1 MAGIWDDV
9 NTNIFNPE
17 KPNAPGVLSD
27 VRRASGQ
34 FVSGV
39 GSTLRDLG
47 AEELGRGMEQYGTGV
62 TRRNPS
68 EIQSFEDVLSRPFTT
83 AREAVGEVV
92 PQVGLAVGGTLAG
105 RAVGGLLGAPL
116 GPLGIMAGQQVGGV
130 VGGLLPIAAQTY
142 GGIRAEQRT
151 QGIDD
156 RPRAL
161 GATIPAAALERLG
174 AERIAGKLV
183 GQGTQFLARETGES
197 LWKAI
202 GKQAIRGGLEETITE
217 VPQTALERYGAYKPL
232 TGPEAFDEYGVAG
245 AKAFLGGGAIRGGL
259 SAVAGTRKGLD
270 EESDLT
276 QPLDT
281 TTRPD
286 SSQFVTQDQTVGL
299 KKFIDETTGVVRPS
313 RKDYAKQFEA
323 AFNEPSGQF
332 VADAATGVERELTV
346 GELMQRGSAAMDLT
360 QDKPADTAAAAT
372 AATNVATTRDP
383 RDVFLRD
390 ELKVTPNNNSRQLF
404 TLMEEQGIDPTSPTM
419 VPVWNYAAAKYMTP
433 SRLVKA
439 TELMD
444 AAIIESRKEA
454 PSGTGISTVQ
464 QPAGGVGVGGPVVQG
479 GLGDAGR
486 PAPVAGSMGGGA
498 PAAGAPLQQAGI
510 LPSTAGQPSTPVTT
524 GAPSGPQASQTIQ
537 AAPQGQTTTTV
548 PAAAQVSQPLAPG
561 QFRRAPRPMT
571 VLEAARATPTQVADA
586 PPAPD
591 IIGQIFGED
600 DADIIRG
607 FLQGRSSTELAAEAK
622 AKGIKGRGE
631 QMIRN
636 KIAGEMAVRNE
647 WPKKIAAAKQNF
659 GYTDEQI
666 QQALEASMAPDADTR
681 SEVER
686 EMNLGRANLYGARM
700 SETEAIEAGLEGSVK
715 SAGAGSSAVKGFT
728 KLQKEID
735 AMYKRLETEKD
746 PMVLAYVTDRLTV
759 LTEKVEQLEDNIQAK
774 IRATAG
780 VGDADGEADLVATA
794 QEAEQKP
801 SAVSDADAAKEAAAA
816 KIRAEREAK
825 LQADRNGLAVGDTVK
840 NPKLGTGVVKSFA
853 GDGDAT
859 TVTVEFQSGQTKE
872 LSVKLAKLEKT
883 DAVQV
888 KSPAGVSVQS
898 EAKAGQGVGTKVRRA
913 KKPAAEGKAQVP
925 AVILTEA
932 EQAAQAWDVVAAD
945 FPEAPKFTDLTKA
958 QQQNFIDF
966 GPGNW
971 ERGDVELELTKMA
984 RAAAPT
990 QRAIGREPVTID
1002 VEARVVEETVAPQVA
1017 KLPAPQ
1023 VTRLENHYGVKQ
1035 DSPEFLAKV
1044 KADVVLYAT
1053 KGAEAVAGAIRDII
1067 KSIHAGVLSVA
1078 MIFNPTAVSQIEAF
1092 VVIPQETQTT
1102 TQQVLAELP
1111 AEVKGMSEAGKQAY
1125 ATLIPA
1131 LKGKIGDKFVTIA
1144 DKPSG
1149 RIFVFKANG
1158 DLVLQQK
1165 ALFGLAKGDLYK
1177 GNNDLKQN
1185 RVTPAGLFG
1194 INVIDAAKG
1203 GAAATTAGDY
1213 DFGKVFA
1220 LDDPDA
1226 TVTFMHS
1233 VWLKESDA
1241 AKRAAALKNDS
1252 AADSRYSFGCINVDK
1267 ETFKDMVGKYSN
1279 QMDGS
1284 KLFVVPDVQSTVND
1298 FITGNVANDR
1308 LVREG
1313 VQPVTKTTT
1322 TPVKSATKAAGVDR
1336 TVAAKDEE
1344 VGGMKFGKEGDIK
1357 PAVAKNPYTA
1367 KELLVELKDFI
1378 RADIP
1383 GRKLMVVDSIEDLL
1397 RSPDKM
1403 VRAVGAG
1410 IALEGAYGVAVNGR
1424 AYLIAN
1430 RIQKGAGRAKFM
1442 HEVGAHLGLE
1452 KLLPKAQYDKLTQQI
1467 INWAKKDDGSIE
1479 SELALNAVER
1489 VQAAG
1494 TKQEDRRSEML
1505 AYFIEEAMEA
1515 GIDPIAGSKSS
1526 SALTAWFRTL
1536 WAAFKTAARRLGMK
1550 PESMNAQDVVNLAF
1564 GAARLEINGT
1574 WHGTAADFRKFSNA
1588 FMGTGEG
1595 AQAYGWGTYL
1605 AQRTGI
1611 AKGYWS
1617 ADIDRKT
1624 ANPTATYDGRPLKD
1638 IDNEIGVKEQFDL
1651 DLNEEEQALSLILP
1665 RLEAELAF
1673 GNNDA
1678 VRDTLRSITKDSS
1691 GLLTGRRYKQA
1702 SEWFNKNY
1710 SKFKVA
1716 PGRSPEGTL
1725 MRVDTAIT
1733 PEETLDWDRP
1743 LSEQPAILEKLG
1755 MLMPEGLQEALAD
1768 QYQQSV
1774 EDIGELTGEDLYRGL
1789 RFLEKNEGAVSE
1801 FWGIDDYVGQPGK
1814 KVASLFLDSMGIKGI
1829 QFLDAKS
1836 RGGKRV
1842 VNYDGTSYN
1851 WDKLAELARQAKDAN
1866 ESMKFNLLRDI
1877 AYDGLAKVKEETKQR
1892 VDEFVDRMFTN
1903 AKDSSARFGLKFD
1916 AEAELKDAQQRAAKT
1931 PWGERLAWL
1940 EANESIIS
1948 TSKPTKTR
1956 NLVIFNDKNIF
1967 RVGSEVAAD
1976 PQRMKFGSDMVELG
1990 KRGQLKEK
1998 AGKTRIDTANDRAI
2012 KLLEKAAKTK
2022 DPAEAEA
2029 LRAEANALFSATAG
2043 KLSGMKFGKNMPS
2056 QGLIDRNIA
2065 KLPKMSQQPVKR
2077 VTEALGDL
2085 GGKYLDY
2092 AVFTNDLVKRAQAL
2106 GLGAAKTFADRLA
2119 ARNAKV
2125 SEEERKIEKIAD
2137 RYASIED
2144 DAKGSGPGSV
2154 NEFLFESTRTGK
2166 WGYGKYR
2173 DAKMG
2178 AAFDALGPK
2187 AQQFVKDVFA
2197 HGDATL
2203 SNKKKIV
2210 LEATNSEYDAMIK
2223 AAQDLVNT
2231 ATGSK
2236 IKADAEKELAKLKAE
2251 KAATLKRFQTL
2262 FRIREGIPYAPIKRT
2277 GAYVVIGESAE
2288 YKAAKA
2294 NKDTA
2299 TVKKL
2304 ESDPDH
2310 YHVSF
2315 VDTKWQARNL
2325 SDKLAEQGVF
2335 DSPQIVKRSE
2345 SFDEAF
2351 SGEAMLP
2358 ALTKMR
2364 AAVDRRAQ
2372 DSTGKKDP
2380 TAGKLLNII
2389 NQLYLEALAEGSARK
2404 SEMRRRGVA
2413 GEVDMLQSFTQQGRA
2428 DANFLASVEYEPKI
2442 QDALQ
2447 QMRNQSRTGDRE
2459 RKSEIFDELTQ
2470 RYADSLEPKNNSF
2483 INGLTNMASKFFLA
2497 SSPGYYL
2504 QNLTQPFMMSLP
2516 AMAGRHDYTKAAAE
2530 LAKAYTELGPL
2541 FKDVKL
2547 FDQQFDFS
2555 KVPADVRKAINDL
2568 VNQGKI
2574 DIGLATEINE
2584 YKVDAD
2590 GKISQFAQRL
2600 NKGMRMAVQKVEAT
2614 NRLSTAI
2621 AAYRLEFARTKDADK
2636 ATQYAADILT
2646 DTHGDYTAFNAP
2658 RAFNTQWGKVALQF
2672 RKFQLI
2678 QIAFYAKLFRD
2689 IGRTPEERA
2698 VALKT
2703 LAYSLGH
2710 TAVFAGM
2717 MGLPGYA
2724 AISAILGFFGD
2735 EDEPYDLTAEMRK
2748 ALGPEWADMIMR
2760 GAPTVVGMD
2769 LSGKIGAGNMLS
2781 IMPFSDA
2788 DLTTTSG
2795 QAEAVG
2801 TFFGGAALGMTSRVA
2816 DGLLLMLK
2824 GDYYKG
2830 IERTMP
2836 KGVSDALKAARQG
2849 AEGMTRRN
2857 GDVVLP
2863 DSEIS
2868 ALDTV
2873 FTALG
2878 VPVAEQ
2884 AVTYE
2889 RQNRMRDITKNF
2901 TERTTRIKN
2910 DYAKAVREKDTAA
2923 MAEARTAWTKLQQTR
2938 QRNGLTPQPVSN
2950 LLKAPQEQKARE
2962 QRTVGGVQYREGQR
2976 KLAES
2981 VAEN

>member
-1 MAGIWDDV
+1 MAFVPIRTIVGTDEEDTGFKPLRDVYLGPAPQRGAIAAGLSAGVDQLQGLGYSALGGVADIAGASGVSDWANEQARRNQIDASVGGRPDLERIEDQTLGSALPYVGYQIAKQVPTMAGIAGAQFIPGFGQAATALGLTRLGAV
-9 NTNIFNPE
+9 
-17 KPNAPGVLSD
+17 APRMLGGGGLQAGSSAAA
-27 VRRASGQ
+27 RRAALAQGEA
-34 FVSGV
+34 F
-39 GSTLRDLG
+39 
-47 AEELGRGMEQYGTGV
+47 GT
-62 TRRNPS
+62 
-68 EIQSFEDVLSRPFTT
+68 
-83 AREAVGEVV
+83 
-92 PQVGLAVGGTLAG
+92 GTLAG
-105 RAVGGLLGAPL
+105 SAMGFGSL
-116 GPLGIMAGQQVGGV
+116 
-130 VGGLLPIAAQTY
+130 Y
-142 GGIRAEQRT
+142 
-151 QGIDD
+151 
-156 RPRAL
+156 
-161 GATIPAAALERLG
+161 
-174 AERIAGKLV
+174 
-183 GQGTQFLARETGES
+183 GES
-197 LWKAI
+197 VEGGDPSPFKA
-202 GKQAIRGGLEETITE
+202 L
-217 VPQTALERYGAYKPL
+217 ALAPIYGAA
-232 TGPEAFDEYGVAG
+232 EAVLPAVLQGSLRAPARYSGNLGTRMAKAGGVAG
-245 AKAFLGGGAIRGGL
+245 AGESLTELGQNELEMGMR
-259 SAVAGTRKGLD
+259 
-270 EESDLT
+270 SDLT
-276 QPLDT
+276 AEEMASRRLNAAAAGLIVGG
-281 TTRPD
+281 
-286 SSQFVTQDQTVGL
+286 SLGTVGGL
-299 KKFIDETTGVVRPS
+299 
-313 RKDYAKQFEA
+313 
-323 AFNEPSGQF
+323 
-332 VADAATGVERELTV
+332 
-346 GELMQRGSAAMDLT
+346 RGPMDLT
-360 QDKPADTAAAAT
+360 KPDTEQETQTSTEQKPILGLQYNPLAGTPIIFPDGTVALGSEQEMLARTGIKLPAAAAEKDLTAPAGTTTAAAGVTKPTTPSIFSETDT
-372 AATNVATTRDP
+372 ALNKLGVKPT
-383 RDVFLRD
+383 
-390 ELKVTPNNNSRQLF
+390 KNSRGIYDYLVA
-404 TLMEEQGIDPTSPTM
+404 EGIDPASPEAE
-419 VPVWNYAAAKYMTP
+419 PVMNALAASKVGEA
-433 SRLVKA
+433 RKA
-439 TELMD
+439 VGE
-444 AAIIESRKEA
+444 IIRARSTR
-454 PSGTGISTVQ
+454 GTGISTVQ
-464 QPAGGVGVGGPVVQG
+464 QPAGGLGVGSPVVQG
-479 GLGDAGR
+479 TVGDAGR
-486 PAPVAGSMGGGA
+486 VAPVAGTVVGGA
-498 PAAGAPLQQAGI
+498 PAAGAPLQQTGL
-510 LPSTAGQPSTPVTT
+510 LPITAGQPSTPVTT
-524 GAPSGPQASQTIQ
+524 GALSGPQASQTIET
-537 AAPQGQTTTTV
+537 APQGQTTTTV
-548 PAAAQVSQPLAPG
+548 STAAPVSQPLAPG
-561 QFRRAPRPMT
+561 QFRRAPKPMT
-571 VLEAARATPTQVADA
+571 VLQAARATPTPSTAAEPVVDERREILQK
-586 PPAPD
+586 
-591 IIGQIFGED
+591 IFGERNGG
-600 DADIIRG
+600 IIFDVVG
-607 FLQGRSSTELAAEAK
+607 MGMPEPEAAAKYGLSRQSIQKIAGATGQKEWPALIAGAK
-622 AKGIKGRGE
+622 AKFNLTDA
-631 QMIRN
+631 Q
-636 KIAGEMAVRNE
+636 IADAFNTVAPDSTEGQ
-647 WPKKIAAAKQNF
+647 IASEVFTQ
-659 GYTDEQI
+659 DQ
-666 QQALEASMAPDADTR
+666 ASMD
-681 SEVER
+681 E
-686 EMNLGRANLYGARM
+686 N
-700 SETEAIEAGLEGSVK
+700 EAIEAGLGNIVK
-715 SAGAGSSAVKGFT
+715 TAGAGTSEVEGFT

-735 AMYKRLETEKD
+735 ATLEALAVETD
-746 PMVLAYVTDRLTV
+746 PAVLADLNAKLTAQI
-759 LTEKVEQLEDNIQAK
+759 EKVKAVEKQAQAEV
-774 IRATAG
+774 RALAG
-780 VGDADGEADLVATA
+780 RKSDKDA
-794 QEAEQKP
+794 
-801 SAVSDADAAKEAAAA
+801 SDEKEA
-816 KIRAEREAK
+816 K
-825 LQADRNGLAVGDTVK
+825 ADQ
-840 NPKLGTGVVKSFA
+840 P
-853 GDGDAT
+853 
-859 TVTVEFQSGQTKE
+859 KE
-872 LSVKLAKLEKT
+872 LGAE

-888 KSPAGVSVQS
+888 ESTTSVSVQP
-898 EAKAGQGVGTKVRRA
+898 KAETSKAVVGQVRRV
-913 KKPAAEGKAQVP
+913 KKPATESKAQVP
-925 AVILTEA
+925 AVILTQA
-932 EQAAQAWDVVAAD
+932 EQAAQAWDVVAAN
-945 FPEAPKFTDLTKA
+945 FPGAPKFADLTKA
-958 QQQNFIDF
+958 QQNTFIGF
-966 GPGNW
+966 GEGNW
-971 ERGDVELELTKMA
+971 ERGDVELELTKLA
-984 RAAAPT
+984 RTAAST

-1002 VEARVVEETVAPQVA
+1002 VESRIIDETVAPQVA

-1023 VTRLENHYGVKQ
+1023 VTRLENHYNAKR
-1035 DSPEFLAKV
+1035 DSAEFLAKV

-1067 KSIHAGVLSVA
+1067 KSIHAGVLSAA
-1078 MIFNPTAVSQIEAF
+1078 MIFNPTAISQVEAF

-1102 TQQVLAELP
+1102 TTQVLAELP

-1158 DLVLQQK
+1158 ELVLQQK

-1194 INVIDAAKG
+1194 INVVDAAKG
-1203 GAAATTAGDY
+1203 GDAAKTAGDY

-1322 TPVKSATKAAGVDR
+1322 TPVKSATKTAGVDR

-1344 VGGMKFGKEGDIK
+1344 VGGMKFGKEGAPVK
-1357 PAVAKNPYTA
+1357 QPYTA
-1367 KELLVELKDFI
+1367 KELLAELKDFI

-1383 GRKLMVVDSIEDLL
+1383 GRKLMVVDSVVDLL
-1397 RSPDKM
+1397 TSTDEKI
-1403 VRAVGAG
+1403 RAVGA
-1410 IALEGAYGVAVNGR
+1410 ALQLEGAYGVAVDGR

-1430 RIQKGAGRAKFM
+1430 RIKQGSGRAKFM
-1442 HEVGAHLGLE
+1442 HEVGGHLGLDN
-1452 KLLPKAQYDKLTQQI
+1452 LLTKADQDKLVNQI
-1467 INWAKKDDGSIE
+1467 KTWAKKADGSLE
-1479 SELALNAVER
+1479 AELALQAFER
-1489 VQAAG
+1489 VQAAQ
-1494 TKQEDRRSEML
+1494 TPQEDRRSEL
-1505 AYFIEEAMEA
+1505 IAYFIESAMEM
-1515 GIDPIAGSKSS
+1515 GVDP
-1526 SALTAWFRTL
+1526 TAANDTKLSGPLREWFRNL
-1536 WAAFKTAARRLGMK
+1536 WAAFKVAARKLGLK
-1550 PESMNAQDVVNLAF
+1550 PESMTAQDVVNLAY

-1574 WHGTAADFRKFSNA
+1574 WHGTAASFRNFRHK

-1595 AQAYGWGTYL
+1595 AQAFGWGTYL

-1611 AKGYWS
+1611 AKAYWTADVERKASGQPRQLADYPGKDAFEAAAAANDYLGLGRMGNLISS
-1617 ADIDRKT
+1617 AKRGGMDLMRSQYDISAALDKELT
-1624 ANPTATYDGRPLKD
+1624 AFMNW
-1638 IDNEIGVKEQFDL
+1638 
-1651 DLNEEEQALSLILP
+1651 
-1665 RLEAELAF
+1665 
-1673 GNNDA
+1673 
-1678 VRDTLRSITKDSS
+1678 VR
-1691 GLLTGRRYKQA
+1691 
-1702 SEWFNKNY
+1702 
-1710 SKFKVA
+1710 
-1716 PGRSPEGTL
+1716 PEGNL
-1725 MRVDTAIT
+1725 MRVDTAV
-1733 PEETLDWDRP
+1733 PENEMLDWDKVLSRQTSVLNKIKAKLP
-1743 LSEQPAILEKLG
+1743 EDLREAVEEEVNETLEGMTGEDFYRALMFVEDRDGFVSEQFDVADYNKRLANAPTKQVVSAFIDEKLG
-1755 MLMPEGLQEALAD
+1755 VNGL
-1768 QYQQSV
+1768 
-1774 EDIGELTGEDLYRGL
+1774 
-1789 RFLEKNEGAVSE
+1789 K
-1801 FWGIDDYVGQPGK
+1801 
-1814 KVASLFLDSMGIKGI
+1814 FLDS
-1829 QFLDAKS
+1829 AS
-1836 RGGKRV
+1836 RGNPELLKA
-1842 VNYDGTSYN
+1842 
-1851 WDKLAELARQAKDAN
+1851 KLKQKQELLAEKQKDLDKASKEADRWEGLYDDAPADQKTYARKTW
-1866 ESMKFNLLRDI
+1866 L
-1877 AYDGLAKVKEETKQR
+1877 
-1892 VDEFVDRMFTN
+1892 N
-1903 AKDSSARFGLKFD
+1903 AVSAR
-1916 AEAELKDAQQRAAKT
+1916 
-1931 PWGERLAWL
+1931 
-1940 EANESIIS
+1940 
-1948 TSKPTKTR
+1948 TSKEFEVEQLKQDIVQDTNKLRSIEKKTR

-1967 RVGSEVAAD
+1967 RVGSEAAAD
-1976 PQRMKFGSDMVELG
+1976 RQRMKFGSDMVELG

-1998 AGKTRIDTANDRAI
+1998 AGKTRVDTANDRAI

-2043 KLSGMKFGKNMPS
+2043 KLSGMKFGKNAVP

-2065 KLPKMSQQPVKR
+2065 KLPNMSQQPVKR
-2077 VTEALGDL
+2077 VVESIGDL

-2092 AVFTNDLVKRAQAL
+2092 ALFTNDLVKRAQAL
-2106 GLGAAKTFADRLA
+2106 GLGAAKTFFDRLA

-2137 RYASIED
+2137 RYALIED
-2144 DAKGSGPGSV
+2144 VNKGSGPGSV

-2166 WGYGKYR
+2166 WGY
-2173 DAKMG
+2173 DTAKFKADPAMK
-2178 AAFDALGPK
+2178 AEFDKLGPK

-2203 SNKKKIV
+2203 SNKKTIV
-2210 LEATNSEYDAMIK
+2210 LNATNSEYDAMIK

-2231 ATGSK
+2231 ATDSK
-2236 IKADAEKELAKLKAE
+2236 VKTDAEKELAKLKAE

-2262 FRIREGIPYAPIKRT
+2262 FRIREGIPYSPIKRT

-2325 SDKLAEQGVF
+2325 KDNLAEQGVF

-2372 DSTGKKDP
+2372 DANGKKDP

-2404 SEMRRRGVA
+2404 SEMRRRGVS

-2428 DANFLASVEYEPKI
+2428 DANFLASVEFEPKI

-2470 RYADSLEPKNNSF
+2470 RYADSLEPKNNPF

-2516 AMAGRHDYTKAAAE
+2516 AMAGRHDYTKAAAA

-2555 KVPADVRKAINDL
+2555 KVPADVRTAINDL

-2584 YKVDAD
+2584 YKVEAD
-2590 GKISQFAQRL
+2590 GKLSQFAQRL

-2621 AAYRLEFARTKDADK
+2621 AAYRLEFERAKKDPKIADPK
-2636 ATQYAADILT
+2636 AAATQYAADILT
-2646 DTHGDYTAFNAP
+2646 ETHGDYTAFNAP

-2678 QIAFYAKLFRD
+2678 QIAFYTKLIRD
-2689 IGRTPEERA
+2689 AFTNPDERA
-2698 VALKT
+2698 VAMKT
-2703 LAYSLGH
+2703 LGYSLGH

-2724 AISAILGFFGD
+2724 AIAAIMSAFGD

-2760 GAPTVVGMD
+2760 GAPTLVGMD

-2788 DLTTTSG
+2788 DLSTNAG
-2795 QAEAVG
+2795 RAEAFG
-2801 TFFGGAALGMTSRVA
+2801 TLMGGAALGMASRVV
-2816 DGLLLMLK
+2816 DGLGLIAS

-2836 KGVSDALKAARQG
+2836 KGVSDALKAGRQA

-2857 GDVVLP
+2857 GDVILP

-2868 ALDTV
+2868 AIDTV
-2873 FTALG
+2873 MTGLG
-2878 VPVAEQ
+2878 VPAVKQ

-2889 RQNRMRDITKNF
+2889 RQNRMRDITENF
-2901 TERTTRIKN
+2901 QDRTTRIKN
-2910 DYAKAVREKDTAA
+2910 DYTKAVREQDTEA
-2923 MAEARTAWTKLQQTR
+2923 MAEARAAWTKLQQTR
-2938 QRNGLTPQPVSN
+2938 QRNGLTPQPVSS
-2950 LLKAPQEQKARE
+2950 LLKAPQEQRARE

-2981 VAEN
+2981 VVEN

>member
-1 MAGIWDDV
+1 MSRRLTDEEIAARYSQQYRVETPEAGLTELGGSAVDRLQAKAFGMAEPFGLSREYRLAQEAEAAGTSQRYYD
-9 NTNIFNPE
+9 TNQD
-17 KPNAPGVLSD
+17 A
-27 VRRASGQ
+27 
-34 FVSGV
+34 V
-39 GSTLRDLG
+39 GSYKNISGIGDVGRY
-47 AEELGRGMEQYGTGV
+47 AAELGVQSLPEIVPIVGAGLVGGPAAAFGVAGLSGIGEVMQAQREQAGRTDLTAIPLGLAYGGVEAATGIVGKLAGTGIRAERAASAANKYLDNLGGFTGGV
-62 TRRNPS
+62 ARTGAAFGRTGFS
-68 EIQSFEDVLSRPFTT
+68 EAL
-83 AREAVGEVV
+83 GEVG
-92 PQVGLAVGGTLAG
+92 QEYISNVGRLAIDPRVELFSPEAMDDYAESFVG
-105 RAVGGLLGAPL
+105 GGLLG
-116 GPLGIMAGQQVGGV
+116 
-130 VGGLLPIAAQTY
+130 GLLGGAA
-142 GGIRAEQRT
+142 GGWRRS
-151 QGIDD
+151 QGFRD
-156 RPRAL
+156 A
-161 GATIPAAALERLG
+161 
-174 AERIAGKLV
+174 
-183 GQGTQFLARETGES
+183 ARE
-197 LWKAI
+197 
-202 GKQAIRGGLEETITE
+202 R
-217 VPQTALERYGAYKPL
+217 
-232 TGPEAFDEYGVAG
+232 
-245 AKAFLGGGAIRGGL
+245 
-259 SAVAGTRKGLD
+259 
-270 EESDLT
+270 DLT
-276 QPLDT
+276 SSAADQETELQRPLD
-281 TTRPD
+281 
-286 SSQFVTQDQTVGL
+286 SQFVTQDQTLGL
-299 KKFIDETTGVVRPS
+299 QKFINQNVGVSRPK
-313 RKDYAKQFEA
+313 RKDYVAQFKA
-323 AFNEPSGQF
+323 AYDEPTGQF
-332 VADAATGVERELTV
+332 VNDPETGIERPLTV
-346 GELMQRGSAAMDLT
+346 GEALQRSQAPLDMT
-360 QDKPADTAAAAT
+360 QEKPADAAAT
-372 AATNVATTRDP
+372 AQVVANTVRDP
-383 RDVFLRD
+383 RSYELRD
-390 ELKVTPNNNSRQLF
+390 TFNVTPTPSSLQFYSEITADAQAAGVPLDSDLF
-404 TLMEEQGIDPTSPTM
+404 ID
-419 VPVWNYAAAKYMTP
+419 VWKFASDKPMTP
-433 SRLVKA
+433 KRLEKA
-439 TELMD
+439 RELLD
-444 AAIIESRKEA
+444 SAIIKARQEA

-464 QPAGGVGVGGPVVQG
+464 QPAGGVGVGSPVVQG
-479 GLGDAGR
+479 TVGNAGR
-486 PAPVAGSMGGGA
+486 VAPVAGAVDGGA
-498 PAAGAPLQQAGI
+498 PAAGAPLQQAGL
-510 LPSTAGQPSTPVTT
+510 LPVAPGQPSTPVTT
-524 GAPSGPQASQTIQ
+524 TA
-537 AAPQGQTTTTV
+537 
-548 PAAAQVSQPLAPG
+548 PAAAPAPETR
-561 QFRRAPRPMT
+561 FRRAPRPMT
-571 VLEAARATPTQVADA
+571 VLESARAAQAAQAQQTETQGQTA
-586 PPAPD
+586 PAAAGPVVDERQA
-591 IIGQIFGED
+591 ILQQIFGERD
-600 DADIIRG
+600 GNIIFDVVG
-607 FLQGRSSTELAAEAK
+607 MGMPEPEAAAKYDTSRSNIQKIAGATGQKTWPERIAK
-622 AKGIKGRGE
+622 AKAKFGLTDA
-631 QMIRN
+631 Q
-636 KIAGEMAVRNE
+636 IADAFNTV
-647 WPKKIAAAKQNF
+647 
-659 GYTDEQI
+659 
-666 QQALEASMAPDADTR
+666 APDSTEGQIA
-681 SEVER
+681 SQVFAQSQER
-686 EMNLGRANLYGARM
+686 MDEN
-700 SETEAIEAGLEGSVK
+700 EAIEAGLGNIVK
-715 SAGAGSSAVKGFT
+715 TAGASTGAVEGFT

-735 AMYKRLETEKD
+735 ATLEALAVETD
-746 PMVLAYVTDRLTV
+746 PAVLADLNAKLTAQI
-759 LTEKVEQLEDNIQAK
+759 EKVKAVEKQAQAEV
-774 IRATAG
+774 RALAG
-780 VGDADGEADLVATA
+780 R
-794 QEAEQKP
+794 K
-801 SAVSDADAAKEAAAA
+801 SDKETSEEAAA
-816 KIRAEREAK
+816 KAEQPAE
-825 LQADRNGLAVGDTVK
+825 
-840 NPKLGTGVVKSFA
+840 LGA
-853 GDGDAT
+853 
-859 TVTVEFQSGQTKE
+859 E
-872 LSVKLAKLEKT
+872 

-888 KSPAGVSVQS
+888 ESPAGVSVQP
-898 EAKAGQGVGTKVRRA
+898 EAGTGEKVGRQVRRA

-925 AVILTEA
+925 AKVLTEA

-945 FPEAPKFTDLTKA
+945 FPEAPKFADLTKA
-958 QQQNFIDF
+958 QQNTFIEF
-966 GPGNW
+966 GPDNW
-971 ERGDVELELTKMA
+971 ERGDVELELTK
-984 RAAAPT
+984 
-990 QRAIGREPVTID
+990 
-1002 VEARVVEETVAPQVA
+1002 
-1017 KLPAPQ
+1017 
-1023 VTRLENHYGVKQ
+1023 
-1035 DSPEFLAKV
+1035 LAK
-1044 KADVVLYAT
+1044 
-1053 KGAEAVAGAIRDII
+1053 
-1067 KSIHAGVLSVA
+1067 
-1078 MIFNPTAVSQIEAF
+1078 
-1092 VVIPQETQTT
+1092 
-1102 TQQVLAELP
+1102 
-1111 AEVKGMSEAGKQAY
+1111 
-1125 ATLIPA
+1125 
-1131 LKGKIGDKFVTIA
+1131 
-1144 DKPSG
+1144 
-1149 RIFVFKANG
+1149 
-1158 DLVLQQK
+1158 
-1165 ALFGLAKGDLYK
+1165 
-1177 GNNDLKQN
+1177 
-1185 RVTPAGLFG
+1185 
-1194 INVIDAAKG
+1194 
-1203 GAAATTAGDY
+1203 
-1213 DFGKVFA
+1213 
-1220 LDDPDA
+1220 
-1226 TVTFMHS
+1226 
-1233 VWLKESDA
+1233 
-1241 AKRAAALKNDS
+1241 
-1252 AADSRYSFGCINVDK
+1252 
-1267 ETFKDMVGKYSN
+1267 
-1279 QMDGS
+1279 
-1284 KLFVVPDVQSTVND
+1284 
-1298 FITGNVANDR
+1298 
-1308 LVREG
+1308 
-1313 VQPVTKTTT
+1313 
-1322 TPVKSATKAAGVDR
+1322 
-1336 TVAAKDEE
+1336 
-1344 VGGMKFGKEGDIK
+1344 GGMKFGKEGDIK

-1367 KELLVELKDFI
+1367 KELLAELKDFI

-1383 GRKLMVVDSIEDLL
+1383 GRKLLIVDSIEDLL

-1526 SALTAWFRTL
+1526 SALTAWFRNL
-1536 WAAFKTAARRLGMK
+1536 WAAFKVGVRKLGFK

-1617 ADIDRKT
+1617 ADVDRKT
-1624 ANPTATYDGRPLKD
+1624 GSPTATYEGRPIEETLAKLD
-1638 IDNEIGVKEQFDL
+1638 EKEFD
-1651 DLNEEEQALSLILP
+1651 
-1665 RLEAELAF
+1665 
-1673 GNNDA
+1673 G
-1678 VRDTLRSITKDSS
+1678 S
-1691 GLLTGRRYKQA
+1691 GLTADEESMRIVLSEMSLNLGVGDPDALRTTNMNIAKRGASGSFTSKTYKQA
-1702 SEWFNKNY
+1702 SDWLDKNY
-1710 SKFKVA
+1710 SKFKVV
-1716 PGRSPEGTL
+1716 PGKKPEGTL

-1743 LSEQPAILEKLG
+1743 LSEQPAVLEKLG

-1836 RGGKRV
+1836 RGASGDVEVDGKSLWGT
-1842 VNYDGTSYN
+1842 VNG
-1851 WDKLAELARQAKDAN
+1851 DAWAA
-1866 ESMKFNLLRDI
+1866 M
-1877 AYDGLAKVKEETKQR
+1877 
-1892 VDEFVDRMFTN
+1892 VDSKGN
-1903 AKDSSARFGLKFD
+1903 ID
-1916 AEAELKDAQQRAAKT
+1916 AAIAELKKQEQGPNNFFADNATEGIQQ
-1931 PWGERLAWL
+1931 L
-1940 EANESIIS
+1940 EALRGQDIQY
-1948 TSKPTKTR
+1948 KAKVRTR
-1956 NLVIFNDKNIF
+1956 NLVIFDDKNIF

-2043 KLSGMKFGKNMPS
+2043 KLSGMKFGKNAVS

-2065 KLPKMSQQPVKR
+2065 KLPKQSQQPVKNL
-2077 VTEALGDL
+2077 TAAIGDL

-2106 GLGAAKTFADRLA
+2106 GLGAAKTFSDRLA

-2144 DAKGSGPGSV
+2144 DAKGSGPDSV

-2166 WGYGKYR
+2166 WGYGKFR

-2178 AAFDALGPK
+2178 AAFDKLGPK

-2223 AAQDLVNT
+2223 AAQDAGDT
-2231 ATGSK
+2231 KTEAT
-2236 IKADAEKELAKLKAE
+2236 LKAE

-2262 FRIREGIPYAPIKRT
+2262 FRIREGMPYAPIKRT
-2277 GAYVVIGESAE
+2277 GAYVVIGESAA

-2294 NKDTA
+2294 KNDTA

-2364 AAVDRRAQ
+2364 AAVDRRSQ
-2372 DSTGKKDP
+2372 DATGKKDP

-2428 DANFLASVEYEPKI
+2428 DANFLASVEFEPKI

-2459 RKSEIFDELTQ
+2459 RKSEVFNELTQ
-2470 RYADSLEPKNNSF
+2470 RYADSLEPKDNPF

-2497 SSPGYYL
+2497 SSPGYYI

-2516 AMAGRHDYTKAAAE
+2516 AMAGRHDYTKAARA
-2530 LAKAYTELGPL
+2530 LFDAYAELGPL

-2547 FDQQFDFS
+2547 FDEQFDFS

-2584 YKVDAD
+2584 YKVEAD
-2590 GKISQFAQRL
+2590 GNLSKFAQRL

-2621 AAYRLEFARTKDADK
+2621 AAYRLEFAKTKDAAK

-2658 RAFNTQWGKVALQF
+2658 RVFNTQWGKVALQF

-2678 QIAFYAKLFRD
+2678 QIAFYTKLIRD
-2689 IGRTPEERA
+2689 AFTKPDERA
-2698 VALKT
+2698 AALKT
-2703 LAYSLGH
+2703 LGYSLGH

-2724 AISAILGFFGD
+2724 AISAILSAFGD

-2748 ALGPEWADMIMR
+2748 ALGPEWADIIMR

-2788 DLTTTSG
+2788 DLSTNAG
-2795 QAEAVG
+2795 RAEAFG
-2801 TFFGGAALGMTSRVA
+2801 TLMGGAALGMASRVV
-2816 DGLLLMLK
+2816 DGLGLILA

-2830 IERTMP
+2830 VERTMP
-2836 KGVSDALKAARQG
+2836 KGVSDALKAGRQA

-2857 GDVVLP
+2857 GDVILP

-2868 ALDTV
+2868 ALDTA

-2878 VPVAEQ
+2878 VPTVEQ
-2884 AVTYE
+2884 NVTYE
-2889 RQNRMRDITKNF
+2889 RQNRMRDVTENF
-2901 TERTTRIKN
+2901 NDRTTRIKN

-2923 MAEARTAWTKLQQTR
+2923 MAEARAAWTKLQQTR
-2938 QRNGLTPQPVSN
+2938 QRNGLKPQPVSN

-2962 QRTVGGVQYREGQR
+2962 QRTVGGVSYRQGQQ

-2981 VAEN
+2981 IAEN